1 MSRDIVTRYCAQ
13 GPHLFGELG
22 RVMLYIRHDKEEEEE
37 EAQKQ
42 GKWAA
47 RDITLAKMNR

>member
-22 RVMLYIRHDKEEEEE
+22 QVMLYTGHDKEEEE

-42 GKWAA
+42 GRWAA
-47 RDITLAKMNR
+47 RDITLAKMNQ